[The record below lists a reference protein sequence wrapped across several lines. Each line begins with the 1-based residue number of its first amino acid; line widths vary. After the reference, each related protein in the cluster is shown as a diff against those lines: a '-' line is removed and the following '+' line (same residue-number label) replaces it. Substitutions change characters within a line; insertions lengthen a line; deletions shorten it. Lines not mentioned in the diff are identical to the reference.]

1 MIDTSG
7 LMKSSSRQ
15 SQCCP
20 SAAAIWTPEL
30 DDALRPCEDK
40 ALEAGIMMTPVL
52 VMNGKPVHQGSVPD
66 ADQTRNWIESTY
78 KQTNKANNSSSGI
91 IPAGN
96 STIGP
101 TIMMISQVISFDDIL
116 IITCKSPY
124 FID

>member
-1 MIDTSG
+1 
-7 LMKSSSRQ
+7 
-15 SQCCP
+15 
-20 SAAAIWTPEL
+20 
-30 DDALRPCEDK
+30 
-40 ALEAGIMMTPVL
+40 MMTPVL

-91 IPAGN
+91 IPVGN